1 VSNADEIEYRNTR
14 VKIEINNLL
23 RQFTLATS
31 DENLLQSALESVCS
45 YSNSSGGFY
54 VAANMGDIENSK
66 IVVKLGSNSHFRAF
80 QKNADEL
87 SNQVDVGVFKR
98 WSSTMGWN
106 NVDTPFEAIEP
117 DVISKGS
124 SIFCMP
130 IRRAEKEEIVGY
142 LGLEN
147 IVNPFLGS
155 ELEAILVLLTALDVR
170 LYIAARSFSSQ
181 RVIINRI
188 IHEVNGGLSIVG
200 LQNELLGI
208 GSTDHKYMS
217 EVRSRIKQGLAK
229 ADSAVNQLDDL
240 VSVFYPTTESL
251 RSCSAKAA
259 LNAALISIP
268 INSNLRSKIHVSTS
282 LIEED
287 VADISSLVLY
297 WLYRSILAGWV
308 NPDLWDSEDPI
319 EMFVEL
325 MSNSEEGEYVD
336 LVLSRDISS
345 SIDTNWNNLFGAQHG
360 LFDSGLVLMS
370 QTAAL
375 NYWLTLFGGK
385 LTLVEV
391 SGVRI
396 FTISVPL
403 AS

>member
-1 VSNADEIEYRNTR
+1 MSNSDEIEYRNTR

-31 DENLLQSALESVCS
+31 DEDLLQSALESICS

-54 VAANMGDIENSK
+54 VVADTGGVAHSK

-80 QKNADEL
+80 PMKTEKL
-87 SNQVDVGVFKR
+87 SNQVVVGMFKR
-98 WSSTMGWN
+98 WSSTLGWN
-106 NVDTPFEAIEP
+106 NLDAPFEAIEP
-117 DVISKGS
+117 DINSEGP

-130 IRRAEKEEIVGY
+130 IRRADKDEIVGY
-142 LGLEN
+142 LGIEN
-147 IVNPFLGS
+147 TVNPFLGS

-208 GSTDHKYMS
+208 GGTDQKNIS
-217 EVRSRIKQGLAK
+217 DVCARIKQGLSK
-229 ADSAVNQLDDL
+229 VDSAVKQLDDL
-240 VSVFYPTTESL
+240 SSVFFPTNQSL
-251 RSCSAKAA
+251 RSCSAKAS
-259 LNAALISIP
+259 LSAALVSIP
-268 INSNLRSKIHVSTS
+268 INSILRSKIHVSTN
-282 LIEED
+282 LVED
-287 VADISSLVLY
+287 DFVDVSSLVLY
-297 WLYRSILAGWV
+297 WLYRSVLAGWL
-308 NPDLWDSEDPI
+308 NPDLWDPEDPI

-325 MSNSEEGEYVD
+325 KYESEERNYIN

-345 SIDTNWNNLFGAQHG
+345 SIDSKWNNLFGTQNG
-360 LFDSGLVLMS
+360 LSDSGLVLMS
-370 QTAAL
+370 QVVAL

-385 LTLVEV
+385 LALEEV
-391 SGVRI
+391 TRVRI
-396 FTISVPL
+396 ITVSLPL
-403 AS
+403 AN